1 MWIKFRL
8 LIMKHIFSILCAAA
22 LSVCAYAA
30 DFTPSAAL
38 DPNFV
43 YGEPTVV
50 NSPDTTFYKQAYSF
64 VESNIRVS
72 CTQGSILADEGYFNC
87 NVGYSMT
94 FEATKPMKGLE
105 IKGFVRKNFGA
116 TVDNGTIAF
125 CSDIVDVESDPVIVI
140 TDINS
145 TTVTI
150 TSTDAQFRC
159 YSVRFYFDENP
170 TSAPCDGGT
179 PGEGETFFVD
189 FSIAEAVYESE
200 ISADEGKPNYTIYL
214 RNTGEVPYM
223 GLDLYP
229 AATGDLTGLYTTD
242 DGSLGD
248 YTFYQ
253 YGDDL
258 ENDYTW
264 AIEGA
269 VAINKEGEVYTIS
282 GYITGDDN
290 NTYNFTF
297 TGAMPFY
304 DDLDYYAQGI
314 ETVPAMDRNAPMYDI
329 LGRKVNDTYKGI
341 VIQNGYKYVLK

>member
-1 MWIKFRL
+1 MWVKFRFL
-8 LIMKHIFSILCAAA
+8 SLMAA
-22 LSVCAYAA
+22 LLSVSAYAA
-30 DFTPSAAL
+30 DFTPGAAL
-38 DPNFV
+38 DPDFV

-50 NSPDTTFYKQAYSF
+50 NAPDTTFYKNAYSF
-64 VESNIRVS
+64 VESNIRVT
-72 CTQGSILADEGYFNC
+72 CTQGSILAGEGYFNC
-87 NVGYSMT
+87 NLGESMT

-105 IKGFVRKNFGA
+105 IKGFVRKNFSA
-116 TVDNGTIAF
+116 SVDNGTIAF
-125 CSDIVDVESDPVIVI
+125 CSDIVDVENDPVIVI
-140 TDINS
+140 TDINN

-150 TSTDAQFRC
+150 GNLAAQFRC

-170 TSAPCDGGT
+170 TSSPCDGSGS
-179 PGEGETFFVD
+179 GEGETFFVD
-189 FSIAEAVYESE
+189 FKIAEAVYESE
-200 ISADEGKPNYTIYL
+200 ISADEGVPNYTIYL
-214 RNTGEVPYM
+214 RNKNEVPYM

-258 ENDYTW
+258 DNDYTW
-264 AIEGA
+264 AIDGA

-282 GYITGDDN
+282 GYITGDN
-290 NTYNFTF
+290 NDTYNFTF
-297 TGAMPFY
+297 SGAMPFY

-329 LGRKVNDTYKGI
+329 FGRKVNDTYKGI
-341 VIQNGYKYVLK
+341 VIQNGYKYLLK

>member
-1 MWIKFRL
+1 
-8 LIMKHIFSILCAAA
+8 MKQIFSIFCAAA
-22 LSVCAYAA
+22 LSMGVYAA
-30 DFTPSAAL
+30 DFTPGAAL

-50 NSPDTTFYKQAYSF
+50 NSPDTTFYKSPYSF

-72 CTQGSILADEGYFNC
+72 CTQGSILESEGYFNC
-87 NVGYSMT
+87 NVGYTMT
-94 FEATKPMKGLE
+94 FEATQPIKGLE

-116 TVDNGTIAF
+116 TVDHGTISY
-125 CSDIVDVESDPVIVI
+125 CEDIVDVESDPVIVI
-140 TDINS
+140 TDIDN

-150 TSTDAQFRC
+150 TASDAQFRC
-159 YSVRFYFDENP
+159 YSVRFYFNDNP
-170 TSAPCDGGT
+170 TSSPCDGSD
-179 PGEGETFFVD
+179 PGEGEVFFVD
-189 FSIAEAVYESE
+189 FSVAEAVYESE
-200 ISADEGKPNYTIYL
+200 ISEDEGTPNYTIYL
-214 RNTGEVPYM
+214 RNEGEVPYM

-229 AATGDLTGLYTTD
+229 AATGDLVGLYATE

-253 YGDDL
+253 FGDDI

-264 AIEGA
+264 ALEGQL
-269 VAINKEGEVYTIS
+269 VINKEGDIYSIS
-282 GYITGDDN
+282 GYITCDDH

-297 TGAMPFY
+297 TGVMNFY
-304 DDLDYYAQGI
+304 NDTDYYAEGI

-341 VIQNGYKYVLK
+341 VVQSGHKYIVR